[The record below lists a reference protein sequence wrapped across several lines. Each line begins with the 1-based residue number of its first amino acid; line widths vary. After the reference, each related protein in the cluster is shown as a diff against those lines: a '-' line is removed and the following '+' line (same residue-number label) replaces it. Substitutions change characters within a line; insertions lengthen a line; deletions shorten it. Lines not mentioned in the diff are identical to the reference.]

1 MANHESY
8 FRDSAF
14 RQRRSQDLFLEPR
27 ERSWKRGCAIAK
39 ISLLL
44 PSPHSDNAYA
54 CDPRIKKFKDEEK
67 ERKLAEKKAKK
78 EAARLAA
85 EEKERVSFLHRRCN
99 KSDNRLAVSQTAF
112 LIPITGISFWELLM
126 RSRACS
132 VLRNKSLFSQILFEC
147 FFFL

>member
-1 MANHESY
+1 M
-8 FRDSAF
+8 
-14 RQRRSQDLFLEPR
+14 
-27 ERSWKRGCAIAK
+27 
-39 ISLLL
+39 L

-85 EEKERVSFLHRRCN
+85 EEKERVSFFARCN

-112 LIPITGISFWELLM
+112 LIPSTGISFFTTYAF
-126 RSRACS
+126 SREAACLEIRVYFPKYCLNVFFCDRKDLKRWKMNES
-132 VLRNKSLFSQILFEC
+132 V
-147 FFFL
+147 

>member
-14 RQRRSQDLFLEPR
+14 RQRRSQNLSQEPR

-39 ISLLL
+39 ISFLL

-85 EEKERVSFLHRRCN
+85 EEKERVSFLYDVTSRIIVC
-99 KSDNRLAVSQTAF
+99 AVSQRRF
-112 LIPITGISFWELLM
+112 
-126 RSRACS
+126 
-132 VLRNKSLFSQILFEC
+132 
-147 FFFL
+147 